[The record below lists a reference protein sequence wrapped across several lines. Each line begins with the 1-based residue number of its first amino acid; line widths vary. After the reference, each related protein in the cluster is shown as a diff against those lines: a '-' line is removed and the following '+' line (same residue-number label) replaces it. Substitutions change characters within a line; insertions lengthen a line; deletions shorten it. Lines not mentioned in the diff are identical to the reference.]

1 MPGHAQIRLLL
12 VPNSSCWDRLSDLL
26 MLQVVVGHNG
36 PTGLGSERHSPVGN
50 DFQTVRGSEGECPA
64 A

>member
-1 MPGHAQIRLLL
+1 
-12 VPNSSCWDRLSDLL
+12 

-50 DFQTVRGSEGECPA
+50 DFQTIRGSEGECLA
-64 A
+64 ASEMVDHAVRDH